1 MTIAIAHRGE
11 PRGCTENTLPAL
23 LRAIDHGADA
33 IEVDVRCTE
42 DGVAVVHHD
51 ETLSR
56 LWRHPAAVA
65 AMTIQQ
71 LRRHAP
77 QVPTLH
83 EALDTLR
90 SFQTPLVIDIGSVH
104 AGLAAYRVACE
115 SGALPTG
122 VAAGLQHIEAGLRTP
137 RPDDRVWFCGAPA
150 ALAAL
155 RELDAGAALMLTWD
169 SWPQPRARILD
180 TLRPTYFN
188 PWHRWLG
195 AGAIETW
202 HHRGVRVCT
211 WTVDD
216 PNRRHKLIR
225 WGVDAIISNDVAATV
240 ADVAP
245 RPDDA
250 VPA

>member
-1 MTIAIAHRGE
+1 MTIAVAHRGE

-23 LRAIDHGADA
+23 QRAIEHGADA

-56 LWRHPAAVA
+56 LWRHPATLA
-65 AMTIQQ
+65 AMTAQQ

-77 QVPTLH
+77 QVPTMR
-83 EALDTLR
+83 EALDALR
-90 SFQTPLVIDIGSVH
+90 PTHIPLVIDIGSVT
-104 AGLAAYRVACE
+104 AALAAYRVALE
-115 SGALPTG
+115 AGALP
-122 VAAGLQHIEAGLRTP
+122 AGPGAQREHVEHGLRTP
-137 RPDDRVWFCGAPA
+137 RPSDRVWFCGSPA

-155 RELDAGAALMLTWD
+155 RELDPGAALMLTWD
-169 SWPQPRARILD
+169 GWPQPRARVLD
-180 TLRPTYFN
+180 NLRPTFYN
-188 PWHRWLG
+188 PWHRWLSG
-195 AGAIETW
+195 RAIDNW
-202 HHRGVRVCT
+202 HQRGVRVCT

-216 PNRRHKLIR
+216 PGRRQKLIR

-250 VPA
+250 VHA

>member
-1 MTIAIAHRGE
+1 MTIAVAHRGE

-23 LRAIDHGADA
+23 LRAIEHGADA

-56 LWRHPAAVA
+56 LWRHPAALA
-65 AMTIQQ
+65 AMTAQQ

-77 QVPTLH
+77 QVPTLG
-83 EALDTLR
+83 EALDSL
-90 SFQTPLVIDIGSVH
+90 SVAGVPLVIDVGSVP
-104 AGLAAYRVACE
+104 AALASYRVALE
-115 SGALPTG
+115 AGALPG
-122 VAAGLQHIEAGLRTP
+122 AAGSRREYVEEGLRTP
-137 RPDDRVWFCGAPA
+137 RPADRVWFCGAPA

-169 SWPQPRARILD
+169 GWPQPRARVLEA
-180 TLRPTYFN
+180 LRPTFYN

-195 AGAIETW
+195 GRVIDNW
-202 HHRGVRVCT
+202 HQCGVRVCT

-216 PNRRHKLIR
+216 PGRRRKLIR

-245 RPDDA
+245 RPDDP